1 MMTTSTNYL
10 LFTIHYLPFL
20 AGWREIH
27 SGRSEAVIEPA
38 FTGG

>member
-1 MMTTSTNYL
+1 MFIHQ
-10 LFTIHYLPFL
+10 LFTIHDSLFTL
-20 AGWREIH
+20 FAGWREIH